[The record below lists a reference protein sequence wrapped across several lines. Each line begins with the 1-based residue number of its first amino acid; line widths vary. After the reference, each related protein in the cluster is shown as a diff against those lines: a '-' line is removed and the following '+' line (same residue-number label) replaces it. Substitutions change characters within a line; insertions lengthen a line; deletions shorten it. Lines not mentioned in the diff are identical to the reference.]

1 MEWEAIQATASWQ
14 WLMAHQHWLGG
25 IIIGIAFI
33 ESFAV
38 IGIIVPGVVLLA
50 AAAFI
55 AGAGALDLPTT
66 LICAFIG
73 AVIGDGISFL
83 IGRYF
88 HKHINN
94 VWPFKQNRS
103 WLEKGEYFFEKYGL
117 LSIVIGRFLGPIRP
131 IMPLAAGTM
140 HMPAIQFYS
149 VNFLSAIA
157 WAPAYIL
164 PGFIAGSA
172 THYDQSM
179 QRWFIAG
186 AIVLLVAGAVILKI
200 RSKVNQTN

>member
-1 MEWEAIQATASWQ
+1 
-14 WLMAHQHWLGG
+14 
-25 IIIGIAFI
+25 
-33 ESFAV
+33 
-38 IGIIVPGVVLLA
+38 
-50 AAAFI
+50 
-55 AGAGALDLPTT
+55 
-66 LICAFIG
+66 
-73 AVIGDGISFL
+73 
-83 IGRYF
+83 
-88 HKHINN
+88 
-94 VWPFKQNRS
+94 
-103 WLEKGEYFFEKYGL
+103 LEKGEYFFEKYGL

-172 THYDQSM
+172 THYDPSM